1 MLVQDIIETRTQ
13 SRGDTDRQRE
23 RGAGTDAAAESV
35 QLSRHDLLAKFPA
48 AAAAAAGRP
57 TWAQSIFSETI
68 RQH

>member
-1 MLVQDIIETRTQ
+1 MRQGHRAEETQTGRE
-13 SRGDTDRQRE
+13 RE

-48 AAAAAAGRP
+48 AAAAVGRP